1 MQLETDPCA
10 PNAHDPD
17 PWSCMQHIQLDAEQN
32 AHSNP
37 AHATSACTHWINCID
52 RNKHMLRQFT
62 GHTWFN
68 ALKLQWKQYLRE
80 HMAADAD
87 NGHRAFGELATP
99 PMMKLWLWKA
109 WVAQQHRQMRM
120 YNAEEWFKHL
130 LNNVEDQT
138 VPQNG
143 DVPGVGNDLEVEKV
157 MEAEDSVRDLPRS
170 QLHQHLYMNKRLTAK
185 TWILLLALVIEQCEV
200 ECRLHDRELYVD
212 DLLHKLCN

>member
-52 RNKHMLRQFT
+52 RNKHLLQDCT
-62 GHTWFN
+62 TQPWFLQ
-68 ALKLQWKQYLRE
+68 LKADWKQYLRE

-87 NGHRAFGELATP
+87 NGHRAFGELATL

-109 WVAQQHRQMRM
+109 WVAQQHRKMSVHSHE
-120 YNAEEWFKHL
+120 AWFQRL
-130 LNNVEDQT
+130 FNNVEDQT

-185 TWILLLALVIEQCEV
+185 TLILILALVIEQCEL
-200 ECRLHDRELYVD
+200 ESRLQETELYVD
-212 DLLHKLCN
+212 ELLQKLCN